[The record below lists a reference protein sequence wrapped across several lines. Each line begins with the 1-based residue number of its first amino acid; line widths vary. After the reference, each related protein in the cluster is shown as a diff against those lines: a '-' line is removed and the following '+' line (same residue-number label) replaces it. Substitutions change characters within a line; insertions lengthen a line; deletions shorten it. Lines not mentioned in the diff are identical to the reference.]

1 MKSILNYL
9 KEYWQEQNIFHL
21 LFVAIFLTIAIHL
34 NYKYDIENGVIDIHY
49 QTFKHFYLYF
59 ILYSCGFIPIYLSY
73 AYNKSGREMLSQPG
87 LWLRIFVGLLA
98 FCTYCYIYQYK
109 TWIQDHVTDY
119 RVSAIL
125 KICADQFVQA
135 TVLFILIVAFWF
147 WKDRKNQR
155 LYGLKIDREHLNVYL
170 LMLAAMVP
178 LIVAASFTK
187 DFQEYYPTARRVLK
201 YCEEGMPKGW
211 YVTLYEFCY
220 GLEFFHIEFFFRGFL
235 ILAFVRFAGSRAIL
249 PAAVFYCFIHFG
261 KPMGECISSF
271 LGGMILG
278 ILSYR
283 SESIIAGVFIH
294 MGIALLM
301 ELVAG
306 IWLWHLTSAVL

>member
-1 MKSILNYL
+1 MQSILKYF

-21 LFVAIFLTIAIHL
+21 LFVAIFLIIAINL
-34 NYKYDIENGVIDIHY
+34 NYKYDIENGLIDIHY
-49 QTFKHFYLYF
+49 QSFKHFYLYLA
-59 ILYSCGFIPIYLSY
+59 LYSCGFIPIYLSY
-73 AYNKSGREMLSQPG
+73 AFDKSGRKMLLQPG

-109 TWIQDHVTDY
+109 PWIEAHVFEY
-119 RVSAIL
+119 KVASIL

-135 TVLFILIVAFWF
+135 TIMFMILFAFWY
-147 WKDRKNQR
+147 WKDRKNQI
-155 LYGLKIDREHLNVYL
+155 LYGLKIDREHLKVYA

-178 LIVAASFTK
+178 IIIAASFTK
-187 DFQEYYPTARRVLK
+187 DFQEYYPTARRVLRH
-201 YCEEGMPKGW
+201 CEDGMPTAW
-211 YVTLYEFCY
+211 YVTLYEICY

-249 PAAVFYCFIHFG
+249 PAAMFYCFIHFG

-271 LGGMILG
+271 FGGVILG
-278 ILSYR
+278 VLSYR
-283 SESIIAGVFIH
+283 SGSIFAGVLIH

-306 IWLWHLTSAVL
+306 IWLWHLTSAVF